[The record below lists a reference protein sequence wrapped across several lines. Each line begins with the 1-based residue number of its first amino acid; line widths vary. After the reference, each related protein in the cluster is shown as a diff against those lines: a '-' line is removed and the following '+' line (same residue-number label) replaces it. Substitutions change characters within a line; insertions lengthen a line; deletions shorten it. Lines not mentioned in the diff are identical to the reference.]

1 MVTGK
6 VFLRTVSLSL
16 ILILLVSCSS
26 NTLVQLPS
34 TPEQKLSVILS
45 LEPGNTIQYSADGSD
60 TLNEGVFQELAED
73 SLYIWYNGTEFS
85 VATDGIDSL
94 WVRQRSVRSGI
105 ITGAAIGGSVVTG
118 FAIWGVLYLSAIGDE
133 SGSIFLMIPLLGSV
147 GAVGGGGI
155 GACAGAAITKWERL
169 F

>member
-6 VFLRTVSLSL
+6 VILRTVSLSL
-16 ILILLVSCSS
+16 IVILLVSCGS

-45 LEPGNTIQYSADGSD
+45 LDPGNTIQYSTNGSD
-60 TLNEGVFQELAED
+60 NLIEGVLQEVTGD
-73 SLYIWYNGTEFS
+73 NLYIWYNNTEIG
-85 VATDGIDSL
+85 VATDEIDSL
-94 WVRQRSVRSGI
+94 WVMQRSVRSGI
-105 ITGAAIGGSVVTG
+105 KTGAIIGWSAVTG
-118 FAIWGVLYLSAIGDE
+118 YAILAILYIDAIGDRNY
-133 SGSIFLMIPLLGSV
+133 SNLLLAPLIGVV

-155 GACAGAAITKWERL
+155 GACVGAAITKWERL

>member
-34 TPEQKLSVILS
+34 TPDQKMSAILS
-45 LEPGNTIQYSADGSD
+45 LEPGNTIQYSAYGSD
-60 TLNEGVFQELAED
+60 SLNEGVLQEIAGD
-73 SLYIWYNGTEFS
+73 SLCIWHNGTEFS

-94 WVRQRSVRSGI
+94 WVRQRSVRTGI
-105 ITGAAIGGSVVTG
+105 LTGALTGGIPGIGYGILAVLV
-118 FAIWGVLYLSAIGDE
+118 AGVEGDD
-133 SGSIFLMIPLLGSV
+133 SSSNLLLVPLLGLA

-155 GACAGAAITKWERL
+155 GACVGAAIPRWERL

>member
-6 VFLRTVSLSL
+6 VILRTVSLAL
-16 ILILLVSCSS
+16 IVILLVSCGS

-45 LEPGNTIQYSADGSD
+45 LDPGNTIQYSTNGSD
-60 TLNEGVFQELAED
+60 NLIEGVLQEVTGDL
-73 SLYIWYNGTEFS
+73 LYIWYNDTEIG
-85 VATDGIDSL
+85 VATNEIDSL

-105 ITGAAIGGSVVTG
+105 KTGAIIGWSAVTG
-118 FAIWGVLYLSAIGDE
+118 YAILGILYIDGIGDRNY
-133 SGSIFLMIPLLGSV
+133 SNLLLAPLIGVV

>member
-1 MVTGK
+1 MVTCK
-6 VFLRTVSLSL
+6 VILRTVSLSL
-16 ILILLVSCSS
+16 IVILLVSCSS

-45 LEPGNTIQYSADGSD
+45 LDPGNTIQYSTNGSD
-60 TLNEGVFQELAED
+60 NLVEGVLQEVTED
-73 SLYIWYNGTEFS
+73 SLYIWCNDTEIGAAS
-85 VATDGIDSL
+85 NEIDSL
-94 WVRQRSVRSGI
+94 WIRQRSVRSGI
-105 ITGAAIGGSVVTG
+105 KTGAIIGWSAVTG
-118 FAIWGVLYLSAIGDE
+118 YAILAILYIDATGDRSYSNLLLAPLIGV
-133 SGSIFLMIPLLGSV
+133 V

>member
-6 VFLRTVSLSL
+6 VILRTVSLSL
-16 ILILLVSCSS
+16 IVILLVSCGS

-45 LEPGNTIQYSADGSD
+45 LDPGNTIQYSTNGSD
-60 TLNEGVFQELAED
+60 NLIEGVLQEVTGD
-73 SLYIWYNGTEFS
+73 SLYIWYNDTEIG
-85 VATDGIDSL
+85 VATNEIDSL

-105 ITGAAIGGSVVTG
+105 KTGAIIGWSAVTG
-118 FAIWGVLYLSAIGDE
+118 YAILGILYIDGIGDRNY
-133 SGSIFLMIPLLGSV
+133 SNLLLAPLIGVV

>member
-6 VFLRTVSLSL
+6 VILRTVSLSL
-16 ILILLVSCSS
+16 IVILLVSCGS

-45 LEPGNTIQYSADGSD
+45 LDPGNTIQYSTNGSD
-60 TLNEGVFQELAED
+60 NLIEGVLQEVTGD
-73 SLYIWYNGTEFS
+73 SLYIWYNDTEIG
-85 VATDGIDSL
+85 VATNEIDSL

-105 ITGAAIGGSVVTG
+105 KTGAIIGWSAVTG
-118 FAIWGVLYLSAIGDE
+118 YAILGILYIDGIGDRNY
-133 SGSIFLMIPLLGSV
+133 SNLLLAPLIGVV

-155 GACAGAAITKWERL
+155 GACAGAATTKWERL

>member
-6 VFLRTVSLSL
+6 VILRTVSLSL
-16 ILILLVSCSS
+16 IVILLVSCGS

-45 LEPGNTIQYSADGSD
+45 LDPGNTIQYSTNGSD
-60 TLNEGVFQELAED
+60 NLIEGVLQEVTGD
-73 SLYIWYNGTEFS
+73 SLYIWYNDTEIGA
-85 VATDGIDSL
+85 ATNEIDSL
-94 WVRQRSVRSGI
+94 WVMQRSVGSGI
-105 ITGAAIGGSVVTG
+105 KTGAIIGWSAVTG
-118 FAIWGVLYLSAIGDE
+118 YAIMIILYIDGIGDRNY
-133 SGSIFLMIPLLGSV
+133 SNLLLAPLIGVV